1 MFLISKIVALLAQPL
16 HWVIVLLAISLVA
29 RNRAA
34 RWPRVCQ
41 SLALALLLLM
51 GWQPLPD
58 VLYRHLE
65 QRYAEIAPDADLSG
79 FAGVVV
85 LGGALDSG
93 YVAQAHSQPVINEA
107 AERMTA
113 ATALARRFAH
123 LQMVFTGGEGEFFG
137 GGPSEAQRAATFFGS
152 MQIAP
157 ERFLFEG
164 ESRNTYENAVF
175 TARLPGVDTRKRW
188 LLVTSAWHMP
198 RSMATFEK
206 AGWNV
211 TAYPVDF
218 RTGNSTPWTTYSL
231 AKGPEHWNMVVR
243 EYIGIA
249 AYKLAGRS

>member
-16 HWVIVLLAISLVA
+16 HWVIVLLAISLAA
-29 RNRAA
+29 RHTGK

-41 SLALALLLLM
+41 TLALALLLLT

-65 QRYAEIAPDADLSG
+65 QRYTEIAPDADLS
-79 FAGVVV
+79 AYDGVIV

-93 YVAQAHSQPVINEA
+93 FVAQAHSQPVINEA

-113 ATALARRFAH
+113 ATALARKYPR

-137 GGPSEAQRAATFFGS
+137 TGPSEAQRAATFFSS
-152 MQIAP
+152 MDIAP
-157 ERFLFEG
+157 TRFLYESA
-164 ESRNTYENAVF
+164 SRNTYENAVF
-175 TARLPGVDTRKRW
+175 TAKMPGLDTHKRW
-188 LLVTSAWHMP
+188 LLLTSAWHMP

-218 RTGNSTPWTTYSL
+218 RTGNATPWTTYSL
-231 AKGPEHWNMVVR
+231 SRGPEHWNMVVR